1 MMTSLN
7 VLINTRRTCSTIAFP
22 NSANHKIHL
31 MPCHLFFKKLP
42 DYFLNRHV
50 NSYLVSKLGF
60 RAWAPGFLWIKTQ
73 HLVWPLPAVIGNAAR
88 WPTSDLRTLLDNYG
102 TSENAA
108 IVEFPILP
116 CAFCKL
122 LLDRSLSAFS
132 PLLLTGSANK
142 EKNKPKADYKTR
154 ISRCWKR

>member
-1 MMTSLN
+1 MMTSWN
-7 VLINTRRTCSTIAFP
+7 VLINTRRTCSTIILFP
-22 NSANHKIHL
+22 IQPIIHL
-31 MPCHLFFKKLP
+31 KQRHLFFKKLP

-60 RAWAPGFLWIKTQ
+60 RAWAPGFLSIKTQ
-73 HLVWPLPAVIGNAAR
+73 HLVWPLPEVIGNAVR
-88 WPTSDLRTLLDNYG
+88 WPTSDLRTPLDNYG

-122 LLDRSLSAFS
+122 LQDRSLSAFS

-142 EKNKPKADYKTR
+142 EKSKTKADYKTR

>member
-1 MMTSLN
+1 M
-7 VLINTRRTCSTIAFP
+7 
-22 NSANHKIHL
+22 
-31 MPCHLFFKKLP
+31 
-42 DYFLNRHV
+42 
-50 NSYLVSKLGF
+50 
-60 RAWAPGFLWIKTQ
+60 
-73 HLVWPLPAVIGNAAR
+73 IGNAAR

-108 IVEFPILP
+108 IVESPILL

-142 EKNKPKADYKTR
+142 EKTNQRQIIKLEVGAESNKKSKESICHFFFEY
-154 ISRCWKR
+154 S